1 MIIKKFQG
9 KTEEEAVAQ
18 AKKELGEGVVTMN
31 VRTVKPRGFFKWL
44 KSPVIEV
51 TVAKEEESEVL
62 QSKAEVEAARTE
74 NLKDAVASIDRLRMK
89 EENPETV
96 KKGPSVE
103 EGMLEERLESIQNL
117 LEQKLKKQEGAVI
130 KDTENVKEE
139 VSSQMLEF
147 TRLLYHTMIEN
158 EVYEKYANQMV
169 DEVEQNFGSDM
180 QVEYILSHIYQKMV
194 LKFGKVEH
202 ITPSRSRGPKVVF
215 FIGPTGVGKTTTL
228 AKIASQFSVSLGK
241 RIALFTAD
249 TYRISATDQLKTYA
263 NILGVPF
270 HIIYSVEEM
279 KEYFENYKEYD
290 YILVDTAGH
299 SPHNDEQRK
308 NMNEFLHAFGDSV
321 ETEVYLVLSATTK
334 YRDLV
339 NIADTYSEMT
349 EFKMIFT
356 KLDETTTYGNLLNL
370 KIYTGAPLSYV
381 TNGQN
386 VPDDIALFQP
396 QEAVRSILGGQ

>member
-202 ITPSRSRGPKVVF
+202 ITPSRSRGP
-215 FIGPTGVGKTTTL
+215 
-228 AKIASQFSVSLGK
+228 
-241 RIALFTAD
+241 
-249 TYRISATDQLKTYA
+249 
-263 NILGVPF
+263 
-270 HIIYSVEEM
+270 
-279 KEYFENYKEYD
+279 
-290 YILVDTAGH
+290 
-299 SPHNDEQRK
+299 
-308 NMNEFLHAFGDSV
+308 
-321 ETEVYLVLSATTK
+321 
-334 YRDLV
+334 
-339 NIADTYSEMT
+339 
-349 EFKMIFT
+349 
-356 KLDETTTYGNLLNL
+356 
-370 KIYTGAPLSYV
+370 
-381 TNGQN
+381 
-386 VPDDIALFQP
+386 
-396 QEAVRSILGGQ
+396 